1 MRELNKLTLA
11 LITVAA
17 LTGCN
22 TSTSPEEKMVSVCKS
37 KLAIALEENAK
48 YAGWDL
54 SKIDADLASI
64 TENQAMALEHGQQ
77 DTFFKFTVNLKNF
90 TVKNGFNA
98 DVVSTATCI
107 GSINKFEG
115 EFENIYPENYMYE
128 IHVNGKKMRMPIDS
142 K

>member
-1 MRELNKLTLA
+1 
-11 LITVAA
+11 
-17 LTGCN
+17 
-22 TSTSPEEKMVSVCKS
+22 MVSACKS

-54 SKIDADLASI
+54 SKVDAALASL
-64 TENQAMALEHGQQ
+64 TENQAMAAEHGLK

-115 EFENIYPENYMYE
+115 EFKDVYPENYMYE
-128 IHVNGKKMRMPIDS
+128 IRVNGKKMRMPINS